1 MINVGAPAAGG
12 RRRQLAPR
20 GRQASRV
27 LARNVALLESDS
39 DDDDYEPANQGS
51 SSESEV
57 SVIIDSEEE

>member
-1 MINVGAPAAGG
+1 MV
-12 RRRQLAPR
+12 PR

-39 DDDDYEPANQGS
+39 DDDEYVPANQES

>member
-1 MINVGAPAAGG
+1 MV
-12 RRRQLAPR
+12 PR

-39 DDDDYEPANQGS
+39 DDDDYEPNNQEP

-57 SVIIDSEEE
+57 SVINDSEEE